1 MEIIING
8 QSREFSEP
16 LSFQQL
22 LSALFPDHLKGI
34 AVAVNQSVI
43 PKTAW
48 AAHPLQPHDRVM
60 LITATQGG

>member
-16 LSFQQL
+16 LSVQQL
-22 LSALFPDHLKGI
+22 LSALFPDQAKGI
-34 AVAVNQSVI
+34 AVAVNQSVV
-43 PKTAW
+43 PKSAW
-48 AAHPLQPHDRVM
+48 TDHTLQPHDRVM

>member
-16 LSFQQL
+16 LSVQQL
-22 LSALFPDHLKGI
+22 LSALFPDPAKGI
-34 AVAVNQSVI
+34 AVAVNQAVI

>member
-16 LSFQQL
+16 LSVQQL
-22 LSALFPDHLKGI
+22 LSALFPDKAKGI

-43 PKTAW
+43 PKSTWDLHA
-48 AAHPLQPHDRVM
+48 LQPHDRVM

>member
-8 QSREFSEP
+8 QLREFPEP
-16 LSFQQL
+16 LSVQQL
-22 LSALFPDHLKGI
+22 LSALFPEQAKGI

-43 PKTAW
+43 PKSAW
-48 AAHPLQPHDRVM
+48 AVHPLQPSDQVM

>member
-8 QSREFSEP
+8 QSREFSGP
-16 LSFQQL
+16 LSVQQL
-22 LSALFPDHLKGI
+22 LSDLFPDQAKGI

-43 PKTAW
+43 PKSAW
-48 AAHPLQPHDRVM
+48 ATHPLQPCDHVM